1 MLERP
6 GSLRPGLSGRRVASR
21 YGRKKRRAHRAKVA
35 ELGRHALDMAQR
47 YQQLLRGR
55 DQELWD
61 ARSALRNLAS
71 DEAKRH
77 MAVAVQKLSDEFMR
91 RAVLEIGASGVN
103 LMQVYAQ
110 AKAPIAMVPADTVQI
125 YTVMI
130 PEIVWRFSAEV
141 SDGR

>member
-1 MLERP
+1 M
-6 GSLRPGLSGRRVASR
+6 ASR

>member
-1 MLERP
+1 M
-6 GSLRPGLSGRRVASR
+6 ASR

-35 ELGRHALDMAQR
+35 ELERRALDMAQR

-61 ARSALRNLAS
+61 ARSALRNLAT

-110 AKAPIAMVPADTVQI
+110 AKAPIAMVPADTVA
-125 YTVMI
+125 YLHGDDPGNRLAVL
-130 PEIVWRFSAEV
+130 R
-141 SDGR
+141 

>member
-1 MLERP
+1 M
-6 GSLRPGLSGRRVASR
+6 ASR

-77 MAVAVQKLSDEFMR
+77 MAVAVQELSDEFMR

>member
-1 MLERP
+1 M
-6 GSLRPGLSGRRVASR
+6 ASR

-35 ELGRHALDMAQR
+35 ELERRALDMAQR

-61 ARSALRNLAS
+61 ARSALRNLAT

-77 MAVAVQKLSDEFMR
+77 MAVAVQELSDEFMR

-125 YTVMI
+125 FYTVMI

-141 SDGR
+141 SDGG

>member
-1 MLERP
+1 M
-6 GSLRPGLSGRRVASR
+6 ASR

-35 ELGRHALDMAQR
+35 ELERRALDMAQR

-61 ARSALRNLAS
+61 ARSALRNLAT

-125 YTVMI
+125 FYTVMI

>member
-1 MLERP
+1 M
-6 GSLRPGLSGRRVASR
+6 ASR

-35 ELGRHALDMAQR
+35 ELERRALDMAQR

-61 ARSALRNLAS
+61 ARSALRNLAT

-110 AKAPIAMVPADTVQI
+110 AKAPIAMVPADTVHI

-141 SDGR
+141 SDGG

>member
-1 MLERP
+1 M
-6 GSLRPGLSGRRVASR
+6 ASR

-35 ELGRHALDMAQR
+35 ELERRALDMAQR

-61 ARSALRNLAS
+61 ARSALRNLAT

-77 MAVAVQKLSDEFMR
+77 MAVAVQELSDEFMR

-125 YTVMI
+125 FYTVMI

>member
-1 MLERP
+1 M
-6 GSLRPGLSGRRVASR
+6 ASR

-35 ELGRHALDMAQR
+35 EMERRALDMAQR

-61 ARSALRNLAS
+61 ARSALRNLAC

-77 MAVAVQKLSDEFMR
+77 MAAAVQKLSDEFMR
-91 RAVLEIGASGVN
+91 RALLEIGKSGVN
-103 LMQVYAQ
+103 LMQVYAHQ
-110 AKAPIAMVPADTVQI
+110 PKAPIAMVPADTVQI

-130 PEIVWRFSAEV
+130 PEIVWRFAAEV

>member
-1 MLERP
+1 M
-6 GSLRPGLSGRRVASR
+6 ASR

-35 ELGRHALDMAQR
+35 EMERRALDMAQR

-61 ARSALRNLAS
+61 ARSALRNLAT

-77 MAVAVQKLSDEFMR
+77 MAVAVQELSDEFMR

-125 YTVMI
+125 FYTVMI

-141 SDGR
+141 SDGG

>member
-1 MLERP
+1 M
-6 GSLRPGLSGRRVASR
+6 ASR

-35 ELGRHALDMAQR
+35 ELERRALDMAQR

-61 ARSALRNLAS
+61 ARSALRNLAT

-125 YTVMI
+125 FYTVMI

-141 SDGR
+141 SDGG